1 MLNRIRKS
9 FSTKLSLGILLM
21 AVTIFV
27 VSLGV
32 LFTQSR
38 HIIRTEAVG
47 RTKAVLNTTMQHI
60 VRNLMTI
67 ENATNTY
74 SWMIE
79 QQFQPEQIL
88 GCQVQPA
95 YRRMLNQCRAQH
107 VQEIRQI
114 FLCLHRQGS

>member
-32 LFTQSR
+32 LYTQSR

-47 RTKAVLNTTMQHI
+47 RTKAVLNTTMQNI

-74 SWMIE
+74 S
-79 QQFQPEQIL
+79 
-88 GCQVQPA
+88 
-95 YRRMLNQCRAQH
+95 
-107 VQEIRQI
+107 
-114 FLCLHRQGS
+114 